1 MRRTRARR
9 TWYRTRPRP
18 DRRGDAVSAI
28 LPVKMPKWGLSMQE
42 GKIVHWWKE
51 PGEEIGEG
59 DDLVDVETTKI
70 TNTVESTGTGT
81 LRRIVAAKDQTLPVG
96 SLLAVIANATTSDDE
111 IDRFVEE
118 WQKNFVPESDE
129 TARKS
134 ALELRMVEV
143 AGRSLRLGVTKGQ
156 GIPVVLLHG
165 FGADLDNWLFNIDAL
180 AAAAPVIAI
189 DLPGHGAST
198 KDVGNASIAR
208 LAESIVGVL
217 DTLGVSKAH
226 LVGHSLGAAVALLLA
241 LNQPPRVGTLTLIA
255 PAGLPGTR
263 VSEDFLTGFVEA
275 ERRQQ
280 LKPVLEMLVVEPG
293 LVSRDMVDNV
303 LRSKRLDGA
312 QEAMSK
318 LRDRILAGDDFHA
331 LQARLAEWPPA
342 LIIAGRKDAVVTGLA
357 EASLPPNWRIAWID
371 DAGHMPHVER
381 AGVVNRLILAR
392 IEP

>member
-1 MRRTRARR
+1 M
-9 TWYRTRPRP
+9 
-18 DRRGDAVSAI
+18 SAI
-28 LPVKMPKWGLSMQE
+28 LPVKMPKWGLSMKE

-51 PGEEIGEG
+51 AGEEIREG
-59 DDLVDVETTKI
+59 DDLLDVETTKI

-96 SLLAVIANATTSDDE
+96 ALLAVIANATTPDDE
-111 IDRFVEE
+111 IDLFVEE
-118 WQKNFVPESDE
+118 WQKNFVPETDE

-143 AGRSLRLGVTKGQ
+143 TGRSLRVGVTKGQ

-198 KDVGNASIAR
+198 KDVGNASVAT
-208 LAESIVGVL
+208 LAESVVGVL

-241 LNQPPRVGTLTLIA
+241 LDQPPRVCTLTLIA
-255 PAGLPGTR
+255 PAGLSGTR

-312 QEAMSK
+312 QEALLK

-331 LQARLAEWPPA
+331 LQARLSQWPPA
-342 LIIAGRKDAVVTGLA
+342 LIIAGRKDAIVTGLA
-357 EASLPPNWRIAWID
+357 DASLPPNWRIAWID

-381 AGVVNRLILAR
+381 AGAVNRLILAR